1 MVLILGFPGKWG
13 NTGAMSM
20 QFSPLWDVKQTWN
33 LWGQRNVCHLGTC
46 RTGCMATRAGTF
58 RLPASW
64 KKKILTHLSLMEFQL
79 DQSFSVLRAVVWYF
93 SSNFNRTFCKQIVET
108 LIRCSVLRHLIW
120 ETLIRCSVLRHLI
133 WVCTICICPTR
144 RTLCLYGLKPMAE
157 MTWPLWISYIKSD
170 TLRLPVSWKN
180 RKIDMK
186 A

>member
-1 MVLILGFPGKWG
+1 MSNKLETFEDRGMFVILAPAGPAVWLPELVLSDFL
-13 NTGAMSM
+13 
-20 QFSPLWDVKQTWN
+20 
-33 LWGQRNVCHLGTC
+33 
-46 RTGCMATRAGTF
+46 
-58 RLPASW
+58 LPE

-157 MTWPLWISYIKSD
+157 MT
-170 TLRLPVSWKN
+170 
-180 RKIDMK
+180 
-186 A
+186 